1 MKGRNT
7 LGRGLASLI
16 PEAREELDSP
26 RAALASGAV
35 VQIPIDE
42 VKANPMQ
49 PRRRFNAETLAELT
63 ASIHEQGIIQPIL
76 LRPKDGTYEIV
87 AGERR
92 YRAACKAGLRTVPAI
107 IRRVDRAESLEIAL
121 IENIM
126 REDLNPV
133 DEAAAYRDLIEE
145 FGYTQEEL
153 SRRVGKDRSTIS
165 NQLRLL
171 KLPEEILD
179 ALSRGAVTMGHG
191 RALLGL
197 HEAGADADRA
207 IGGTGTLAE
216 DVDHRLRSHGWPVW
230 PVGQQRIQVVGHGEN
245 PCGLGEC
252 VPGASPMIPVAIE
265 TLMVR
270 AGVGGELGEGRHL
283 DENVVGVLRMALHDL
298 PVAIG

>member
-1 MKGRNT
+1 MAPPRRST

-16 PEAREELDSP
+16 PEAREDVDSP

-42 VKANPMQ
+42 IKANPMQ
-49 PRRRFNAETLAELT
+49 PRRRFDPETLAELT
-63 ASIHEQGIIQPIL
+63 ASVREQGIIQPIL
-76 LRPKDGTYEIV
+76 LRPKDGAYEIV

-133 DEAAAYRDLIEE
+133 DEAEAYRDLIEE

-179 ALSRGAVTMGHG
+179 ALARGAVTMGHG

-197 HEAGADADRA
+197 AETGAEAMLEAFARVVADSLSVRQTEELVRKTRQGRLKRATAGELPAPLVDLQDRLA
-207 IGGTGTLAE
+207 RHLGTRVKVKPRARGEGGKLVLEYYTRQDLDRLVERIEGTL
-216 DVDHRLRSHGWPVW
+216 L
-230 PVGQQRIQVVGHGEN
+230 
-245 PCGLGEC
+245 
-252 VPGASPMIPVAIE
+252 
-265 TLMVR
+265 
-270 AGVGGELGEGRHL
+270 
-283 DENVVGVLRMALHDL
+283 
-298 PVAIG
+298 